1 MMTSPH
7 VDKNDKNTENGGKNM
22 SNSKMSARERIEYL
36 LDTNSFVELGNLI
49 SARSTDYNIGAHKSE
64 GDGVITGYGILGD
77 RMVYVYSQDASV
89 LGGSVGEM
97 HAKKIS
103 SLYDMA
109 MKTGAP
115 IIGMLDCAGL
125 RLQEANDALNAF
137 GEIFMKQV
145 QASGKIPQISA
156 VFGMCGG
163 GSAVMNAMSD
173 FTFVEKENGKLFV
186 NSPNALEDNKTV
198 DTAAADYQAEAGNVD
213 FVCEGEADLLDQLRI
228 LVDMLPSNYE
238 AGDIDFEC
246 EDDLNRVIPELNDAE
261 YEAKYILSSISDNSL
276 YMEAKAD
283 YAKDMITAFIR
294 LDGQTI
300 GAIANQPVDGASVL
314 TAKGMEKAE
323 RFVKF
328 CDAFDIPVLA
338 LVNAE
343 GLKAVMDDEKKM
355 AKSMAQMI
363 RGFAD
368 STVPKVTLI
377 AGKAFGTAGVAMNS
391 KAIGADFVLAW
402 PEASIGMMDA
412 GQAVRI
418 MYAAEI
424 NGSTD
429 QLGLIAEKTAEY
441 TELQSSAIAAAK
453 RGYVD
458 DIIEP
463 DATRKRLI
471 AAYNMLFGKKE
482 MKPQKKHTAI

>member
-1 MMTSPH
+1 
-7 VDKNDKNTENGGKNM
+7 M

-36 LDTNSFVELGNLI
+36 LDDNSFVELGNLI
-49 SARSTDYNIGAHKSE
+49 SARSTDYNMGAHKSE

-109 MKTGAP
+109 IKTGAP

-145 QASGKIPQISA
+145 QASGNIPQISA

-163 GSAVMNAMSD
+163 GSAVMSAMSD
-173 FTFVEKENGKLFV
+173 FTFVEKTNGKLFV
-186 NSPNALEDNKTV
+186 NSPNALGDNKDRV
-198 DTAAADYQAEAGNVD
+198 DTAEAAYQATEAGNVD
-213 FVCEGEADLLDQLRI
+213 FIFDNETDLINQLRV
-228 LVDMLPSNYE
+228 LVDVLPSNYN
-238 AGDIDFEC
+238 AGDIDFVC

-261 YEAKYILSSISDNSL
+261 YDAKYILSSISDNNL
-276 YMEAKAD
+276 LIETKVE

-300 GAIANQPVDGASVL
+300 GVIANQPVDGEKTLSV
-314 TAKGMEKAE
+314 KGMEKAE
-323 RFVKF
+323 RFIKF
-328 CDAFDIPVLA
+328 CDAFDIPMLTV
-338 LVNAE
+338 VNVE
-343 GLKAVMDDEKKM
+343 GLKSLVKEEKSM
-355 AKSMAQMI
+355 AKSLAQMI

-368 STVPKVTLI
+368 SSVPKVTLI

-402 PEASIGMMDA
+402 PDAAIGMMDA
-412 GQAVRI
+412 AQAVRI

-424 NGSTD
+424 TASAD
-429 QLGLIAEKTAEY
+429 QLALIREKTEEY

-463 DATRKRLI
+463 DASRKRLI
-471 AAYNMLFGKKE
+471 AAYNMLFGKKI
-482 MKPQKKHTAI
+482 QATDKKHTAI